1 MRIIAHISDLHF
13 GKVDN
18 ILADKLKE
26 DLNSIKPNLLVISGD
41 LTQRART
48 NQYIQAKEYLEKLP
62 KPQLVIPGNHDIP
75 LFDLF
80 SRFFFPLTRYK
91 KYITENLAPLFRDEE
106 IAVYGINTARS
117 LTWKSGRISIDQI
130 NDMQQKLCPVPKD
143 IFKVVVT
150 HHPFIPPPEDQGI
163 KLVGRSVRALKIID
177 KCYIDLLLAGHL
189 HNGYTGDVR
198 TFYPKRERS
207 VIVAQAGTAI
217 SNRVREEPN
226 AYNLIKVESRRMEI
240 TERWWNGKEFQN
252 KNTTIYTKSGD
263 LLWQSS

>member
-1 MRIIAHISDLHF
+1 MRLIAHISDLHF

-18 ILADKLKE
+18 KLADELRQ
-26 DLNSIKPNLLVISGD
+26 DLNSIKPHLLVISGD

-48 NQYIQAKEYLEKLP
+48 NQFIQAKIYLEQLP
-62 KPQLVIPGNHDIP
+62 YPQLIVPGNHDIP

-80 SRFFFPLTRYK
+80 SRIFFPLTRYK
-91 KYITENLAPLFRDEE
+91 KYITENLSPLFRDEE

-117 LTWKSGRISIDQI
+117 LTWKSGRISIEQI
-130 NDMQQKLCPVPKD
+130 DDMQQKLCPIPKD
-143 IFKVVVT
+143 IFKIVVT
-150 HHPFIPPPEDQGI
+150 HHPFLPPPEDQGI
-163 KLVGRSVRALKIID
+163 KLVGRSVKALKIID

-226 AYNLIKVESRRMEI
+226 AYNLIHVEKRRMEI
-240 TERWWNGKEFQN
+240 IERCWNGKEFAS
-252 KNTTIYTKSGD
+252 KHSSIYTKSGD
-263 LLWQSS
+263 LLWES